1 MDGQKAAR
9 DHHNELT
16 GALNEMFYAVL
27 QVDLVQDD
35 VYILQSRDF
44 PEKTNTSM
52 RWEEYLRQY
61 GRILTEEGR
70 DKVCEKFST
79 KALLAAADSANG
91 IFSLDV
97 SYKKGVNTN
106 WLTITASARRR
117 EDGSAYAYIFV
128 RQNNEEHLLRSI
140 IDLYVYSTC
149 DYFIYLNARK
159 NSYVMFSGNTAGT
172 PLPPT
177 VCDDYD
183 AALVEYARNFVVPED
198 QEMTIREMRIGR
210 VLEQLEKKGVHAFTT
225 GVMEEGR
232 GYTRKRLEY
241 RYYDRDAQ
249 MILLVRTDVTD
260 VYYENKQRSEA
271 LREALLLA
279 ERDSLTGILNYGA
292 LYERITRALEVGVT
306 AALLFIDLDN
316 FKTVNDTIGH
326 QAGDDLLRSVAQVL
340 RNQLWEKDLCGRVGG
355 DEFVV
360 FLPEMHS
367 RDQAV
372 YCARRL
378 CECIERLSEEG
389 KYAMSCSIGV
399 AFAPEEGT
407 DYNTL
412 AHVADLR
419 AYAAKA
425 QGKNRYV
432 AD

>member
-316 FKTVNDTIGH
+316 FKTVNDTMGH
-326 QAGDDLLRSVAQVL
+326 
-340 RNQLWEKDLCGRVGG
+340 
-355 DEFVV
+355 
-360 FLPEMHS
+360 
-367 RDQAV
+367 
-372 YCARRL
+372 
-378 CECIERLSEEG
+378 
-389 KYAMSCSIGV
+389 
-399 AFAPEEGT
+399 
-407 DYNTL
+407 
-412 AHVADLR
+412 
-419 AYAAKA
+419 
-425 QGKNRYV
+425 
-432 AD
+432 

>member
-1 MDGQKAAR
+1 MDERGAAR
-9 DHHNELT
+9 DLHGELT

-27 QVDLVQDD
+27 RVDPARGD
-35 VYILQSRDF
+35 VYILQSRSY
-44 PEKTNTSM
+44 PEQVSTRM
-52 RWEEYLRQY
+52 RWEDYLRQY
-61 GRILTEEGR
+61 GRVLTEEGR
-70 DKVCEKFST
+70 CKVSERFSCE
-79 KALLAAADSANG
+79 ALLAAADSANG

-97 SYKKGVNTN
+97 SYKIGLGTN
-106 WLTITASARRR
+106 WLTITASVRRR
-117 EDGSAYAYIFV
+117 EDGGVYAYIFV

-149 DYFIYLNARK
+149 DYFIYLNARQ
-159 NSYVMFSGNTAGT
+159 NSYVMFSGNTGGT

-177 VCDDYD
+177 VCDDYG

-198 QEMTIREMRIGR
+198 QEMTVREMRIGR

-225 GVMEEGR
+225 GVMEPGR

-260 VYYENKQRSEA
+260 VYYENKQRSEE
-271 LREALLLA
+271 LREALLMA
-279 ERDSLTGILNYGA
+279 EQDSLTGILNYGA
-292 LYERITRALEVGVT
+292 LYERITRALEAGGP

-316 FKTVNDTIGH
+316 FKAVNDTMGH

-340 RNQLWEKDLCGRVGG
+340 RSQLWEKDLCGRVGG

-360 FLPEMHS
+360 FLPDLHG

-378 CECIERLSEEG
+378 CECIARLSEEG

-412 AHVADLR
+412 AHQADLR

>member
-9 DHHNELT
+9 NHHSELT

-27 QVDLVQDD
+27 QVDPAHDD

-44 PEKTNTSM
+44 PEKANTSM
-52 RWEEYLRQY
+52 KWGEYLCLH
-61 GRILTEEGR
+61 GHIFTEEGR
-70 DKVCEKFST
+70 RKVYEKFSAG
-79 KALLAAADSANG
+79 ALLAAADSANG

-97 SYKKGVNTN
+97 PYKKGVDTN
-106 WLTITASARRR
+106 WITITASVRRR
-117 EDGSAYAYIFV
+117 EDNSVYAYIFV

-140 IDLYVYSTC
+140 IDLYVYGTC
-149 DYFIYLNARK
+149 DYFIYLNARQ

-183 AALVEYARNFVVPED
+183 AALVEYAHNFVVPED

-225 GVMEEGR
+225 GVMEEER

-292 LYERITRALEVGVT
+292 LYERITSVLEAGVP
-306 AALLFIDLDN
+306 AALLFIDLDD
-316 FKTVNDTIGH
+316 FKAVNDTMGH
-326 QAGDDLLRSVAQVL
+326 QAGDDLLRSVAQAL
-340 RNQLWEKDLCGRVGG
+340 RSQLREKDLCGRVGG

-360 FLPEMHS
+360 FLPELRS
-367 RDQAV
+367 RDRAV

-378 CECIERLSEEG
+378 CECIAHLSEEG

-399 AFAPEEGT
+399 AFAPEEGA

-412 AHVADLR
+412 AHEADLR
-419 AYAAKA
+419 AYAAKV